1 MGWVTAPFFLSGN
14 IMSNATEK
22 VAIANIGLLA
32 VGQKFITDAEYA
44 AAGTSS
50 STPEANKINALFE
63 QVVKE
68 LLNED
73 WFFNRARA
81 ELVMVYELTVDT
93 DPTPTTFAAGA
104 VLTGA
109 TSLVT
114 ATVLEKISDTV
125 YLISEPSGDWTDGE
139 IISDNASVSNSVNC
153 AAGYP
158 LSTEDVN
165 EFGTYD
171 YRYSL
176 PSDFLYTR
184 GLSDYDFD
192 KIKYRSEREGNYLL
206 TNQSEA
212 YLLYNRWIGDAGST
226 TSSDVTKMPVWFH
239 RLISA
244 RLAVIFSPN
253 ITENARIQ
261 PKAEKEWKE
270 AYLYAKEKNGEE
282 ADNEHEG
289 NTDWADGA
297 NNEINGL

>member
-1 MGWVTAPFFLSGN
+1 
-14 IMSNATEK
+14 MSNATEK

-32 VGQKFITDAEYA
+32 IGEKFITSLTENSP
-44 AAGTSS
+44 TS
-50 STPEANKINALFE
+50 NKVNALFE

-73 WFFNRARA
+73 WFFSRARV

-93 DPTPTTFAAGA
+93 VPTPAAWAAGA
-104 VLTGA
+104 ALTGG

-114 ATVLEKISDTV
+114 ATVLEKISNTV

-139 IISDNASVSNSVNC
+139 IISDGTNSVNC

-176 PSDFLYTR
+176 PSDYLYTR

-192 KIKYRSEREGNYLL
+192 EIKYKSEREGVYLL

-212 YLLYNRWIGDAGST
+212 YLLYNRWIGEAGSAT
-226 TSSDVTKMPVWFH
+226 VSDVTKMPVWFH

-244 RLAVIFSPN
+244 RLAVILSPN
-253 ITENARIQ
+253 ITENARIR
-261 PKAEKEWKE
+261 PKAEMEWRD
-270 AYLYAKEKNGEE
+270 AYLWAKEKNGEE
-282 ADNEHEG
+282 ADNKHEG
-289 NTDWADGA
+289 NTDWANGPYND
-297 NNEINGL
+297 INSL

>member
-1 MGWVTAPFFLSGN
+1 
-14 IMSNATEK
+14 MSNATEK
-22 VAIANIGLLA
+22 VAISNIGLLA
-32 VGQKFITDAEYA
+32 VGQNFITDAEF
-44 AAGTSS
+44 AGTTSP
-50 STPEANKINALFE
+50 TANKVKALFE

-73 WFFNRARA
+73 WFFNRYRA
-81 ELVMVYELTVDT
+81 TLVRVYELTVDT
-93 DPTPTTFAAGA
+93 VPTPAAWAAGA
-104 VLTGA
+104 TLTGA
-109 TSLVT
+109 TSAVT
-114 ATVLEKISDTV
+114 ATVLEKISNTV

-139 IISDNASVSNSVNC
+139 VISDNASVSNSVNC
-153 AAGYP
+153 ATGYP
-158 LSTEDVN
+158 LSDDDVN

-192 KIKYRSEREGNYLL
+192 KIKYKSEREGAYLL
-206 TNQSEA
+206 TNQTEA
-212 YLLYNRWIGDAGST
+212 YLLYNRWLGENGST
-226 TSSDVTKMPVWFH
+226 TVSDVTKMPVWFH

-289 NTDWADGA
+289 NLDWSNGA
-297 NNEINGL
+297 NNEIYGLGNTFI

>member
-1 MGWVTAPFFLSGN
+1 
-14 IMSNATEK
+14 MSNATEK
-22 VAIANIGLLA
+22 VAIANIGLLS
-32 VGQKFITDAEYA
+32 VGQDFITDAEF
-44 AAGTSS
+44 AGTTSP
-50 STPEANKINALFE
+50 TANKVKALFE

-81 ELVMVYELTVDT
+81 TLVRVYELTVDT
-93 DPTPTTFAAGA
+93 VPTPAAWAAGA
-104 VLTGA
+104 TLTGA
-109 TSLVT
+109 ASAVT

-139 IISDNASVSNSVNC
+139 VISDGTNSVNC

-158 LSTEDVN
+158 LSDDDVN

-176 PSDFLYTR
+176 PSDYLYTR

-206 TNQSEA
+206 TNQTEA
-212 YLLYNRWIGDAGST
+212 YLLYNRWIGEAGSET
-226 TSSDVTKMPVWFH
+226 TSDVAKMPVWFH

-244 RLAVIFSPN
+244 RLSVILSPN

-282 ADNEHEG
+282 ADDEHEG
-289 NTDWADGA
+289 NKNWADGA
-297 NNEINGL
+297 YDEINGL